1 MQQPASG
8 RQTTLVAGVKNAK
21 LSPAV
26 AGGWIVDS
34 TPQPQQRTSH
44 RVVVVVAASSLPA
57 LAAAAAAA
65 THRGK
70 VPSLGLATRARPR
83 TQHGTCCLQLAAQN

>member
-1 MQQPASG
+1 M
-8 RQTTLVAGVKNAK
+8 AGVKNAK
-21 LSPAV
+21 LSSAV

-44 RVVVVVAASSLPA
+44 HVVVVVAASSLPA
-57 LAAAAAAA
+57 LAAAAAAAA

-70 VPSLGLATRARPR
+70 VPSLGLATRAQPR

>member
-1 MQQPASG
+1 M
-8 RQTTLVAGVKNAK
+8 
-21 LSPAV
+21 

-44 RVVVVVAASSLPA
+44 HVVVVVAASSLPA
-57 LAAAAAAA
+57 LAAAAAAAA

-83 TQHGTCCLQLAAQN
+83 TQHGT

>member
-1 MQQPASG
+1 M
-8 RQTTLVAGVKNAK
+8 
-21 LSPAV
+21 

-44 RVVVVVAASSLPA
+44 HVVVVVAASSLPA
-57 LAAAAAAA
+57 LAAAAAAAAA

-83 TQHGTCCLQLAAQN
+83 TEHGT

>member
-44 RVVVVVAASSLPA
+44 HVVVVVAASSLPA
-57 LAAAAAAA
+57 LAAAAAAAAAA

-83 TQHGTCCLQLAAQN
+83 TEHGT